1 MKGVVDMKILIV
13 EDNEDSRNLLVKQLR
28 AYGHEVTAAA
38 DGVEAL
44 EQALAQPPDVIVS
57 DILMP
62 KMDGYQL
69 CQECKQ
75 NDKLK
80 DIPFIFYTA
89 TYTKEEDEKFALSLG
104 GAAFVVKP
112 TEPDVLVQMLSE
124 IVEKA
129 KSGALA
135 PSAVAPLEPSLFLT
149 EYTKRIVAKLENKV
163 TQLEVEITQRKRAE
177 EELRESERRY
187 RLLAENAEDVIWT
200 VDMNMRPTY
209 MSPSITRLLGYSV
222 EEAMAL
228 PMEAVYAPA
237 SFETAMKVLA
247 EELAIENMEQKDL
260 FRSRT
265 LELELNRKDG
275 SIVPVEVKFSFI
287 RESDGRP
294 VKILAIARDITER
307 KRVEEAL
314 RKSEDS
320 LAEAQRIA
328 HIGSWELDIVSNTLT
343 WSDEVYRMFGLE
355 PQQFEATYEA
365 FLDNIHPDD
374 REMVNKAYTES
385 VTNKT
390 PYSIVHRLLLKDGTV
405 KYVNE
410 RCETFYDDGKP
421 IRSIGTVQDITE
433 RRQAEER
440 MKQTAEEWKTT
451 FDSITDLV
459 SICDKDFRLI
469 RVNKAFADVVK
480 MKPEELIGKPCY
492 EIVHGTNEPLP
503 NCPHKVTMETRKS
516 STVEFFE
523 PHLGIH
529 LEVAT
534 SPIFNENGEVVAS
547 VHLIRDITER
557 KRMEGQ
563 LIITDRL
570 ASIGELSSGIA
581 HELNNPLTSV
591 IGFSELLLDRD
602 VPDDV
607 KEDLEVINRE
617 AKRTAGV
624 VRNLLTFARKHEAEK
639 KPVDI
644 HKIIQRV
651 LELRAYEQKVSNIE
665 VNTRFAPDLP
675 EITADD
681 FQLQQ
686 VFINIIINAEHFMIE
701 AHRRGTLTITT
712 ERLGDIIRA
721 SFADDGPGITKENLG
736 HLFDP
741 FFTTKE
747 VGKGTGL
754 GLSICHGIVTE
765 HGGRIY
771 AESKLGK
778 GATFVVELPINKQ

>member
-1 MKGVVDMKILIV
+1 MNLEELLKSNRPPKKDEITDEDLTKLFVKYKG
-13 EDNEDSRNLLVKQLR
+13 LLKQWER
-28 AYGHEVTAAA
+28 DKAFSAATHENIRIAYAKLDEL
-38 DGVEAL
+38 VEARTAEL
-44 EQALAQPPDVIVS
+44 RKTNEQLQ
-57 DILMP
+57 
-62 KMDGYQL
+62 Q
-69 CQECKQ
+69 
-75 NDKLK
+75 
-80 DIPFIFYTA
+80 
-89 TYTKEEDEKFALSLG
+89 
-104 GAAFVVKP
+104 
-112 TEPDVLVQMLSE
+112 
-124 IVEKA
+124 
-129 KSGALA
+129 
-135 PSAVAPLEPSLFLT
+135 
-149 EYTKRIVAKLENKV
+149 
-163 TQLEVEITQRKRAE
+163 EITERRKVE
-177 EELRESERRY
+177 EALRESERRY
-187 RLLAENAEDVIWT
+187 RLLTENAKDVIWT

-222 EEAMAL
+222 EEAMVL

-260 FRSRT
+260 YRSRT

-275 SIVPVEVKFSFI
+275 SMVPVEVKFSFI
-287 RESDGRP
+287 RGPDGRP
-294 VKILAIARDITER
+294 VEILAIARDITER
-307 KRVEEAL
+307 KRAEEAL
-314 RKSEDS
+314 RENEEK
-320 LAEAQRIA
+320 LQ
-328 HIGSWELDIVSNTLT
+328 
-343 WSDEVYRMFGLE
+343 RMFESATDGIVVTDLNGNIME
-355 PQQFEATYEA
+355 MNEAAVHLYGSDSKGKLIGQSAFEFIAERDRVRVMEILGSAKEDGQIRRNVEIT
-365 FLDNIHPDD
+365 FLTEDG
-374 REMVNKAYTES
+374 REYFAEVSSALLRDAAGNSAGFIA
-385 VTNKT
+385 
-390 PYSIVHRLLLKDGTV
+390 IVR
-405 KYVNE
+405 
-410 RCETFYDDGKP
+410 
-421 IRSIGTVQDITE
+421 DITE
-433 RRQAEER
+433 RKQVEDQI
-440 MKQTAEEWKTT
+440 KQTAKQWRTT

-459 SICDKDFRLI
+459 SICGKDFRLI

-516 STVEFFE
+516 SSVEFFE

-602 VPDDV
+602 VPDDI

-617 AKRTAGV
+617 AKRTAQV
-624 VRNLLTFARKHEAEK
+624 VRSLLTFARKHDTEK

-644 HKIIQRV
+644 HNIIQKV
-651 LELRAYEQKVSNIE
+651 LELRAYEQKVSNIQ

-675 EITADD
+675 EITADG

-701 AHRRGTLTITT
+701 AHRRGTMTITT
-712 ERLGDIIRA
+712 ERVGDIIRA
-721 SFADDGPGITKENLG
+721 SFADDGPGIAKGNLG

-754 GLSICHGIVTE
+754 GLSICYGIITE

-778 GATFVVELPINKQ
+778 GATFVVELPISK